1 MVLIVQNAIVLNQ
14 KCAMAVMNT
23 KVLFF
28 TAIKKNVP
36 FIIVVLQKMVLKIV
50 QNTEKFPVKFG
61 KKTRNPKFSDEEFA
75 KNIKEKIVML
85 KSL

>member
-14 KCAMAVMNT
+14 KCAIAVMNT

-36 FIIVVLQKMVLKIV
+36 FIIVVLQKMILKIV
-50 QNTEKFPVKFG
+50 QNAEKFPVKFG
-61 KKTRNPKFSDEEFA
+61 KKLGIQNFLM
-75 KNIKEKIVML
+75 KNLLKIFKERIEML

>member
-36 FIIVVLQKMVLKIV
+36 YYNCCVTKNGFKIV
-50 QNTEKFPVKFG
+50 QNAEKFPVKFG
-61 KKTRNPKFSDEEFA
+61 KKLGIQNFLM
-75 KNIKEKIVML
+75 KNLLKILKKEL
-85 KSL
+85 RC